1 MSSFYA
7 GEGWR
12 GKEEEVREDAGDE
25 QKKEKKETHSE
36 EKKIGK
42 NRNQI
47 T

>member
-25 QKKEKKETHSE
+25 QKRKKRTHS
-36 EKKIGK
+36 KKK
-42 NRNQI
+42 NWKKNLSQ
-47 T
+47 